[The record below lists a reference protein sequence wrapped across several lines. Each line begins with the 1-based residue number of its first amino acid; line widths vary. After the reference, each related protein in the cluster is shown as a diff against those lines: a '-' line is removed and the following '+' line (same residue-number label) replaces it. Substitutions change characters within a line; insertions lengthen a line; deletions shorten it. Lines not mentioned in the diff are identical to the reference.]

1 MRLIGYIE
9 GAKHAR
15 TFGDYLYAEGVENQV
30 ERTQGERFEV
40 WITSEDQVETGKNH
54 LVAFQSNPT
63 DEVFVKAAE
72 KAQEKRLKAALE
84 QEAYAKKVKDR
95 DEINRRGVGFSTG
108 KLTLTLMIICGIIF
122 LFQKL
127 GYHRAIFQQLSI
139 SNWTPGGGSI
149 GLVEIRKG
157 QVWRLITPIFM
168 HGDILHIFFNLM
180 WLRMLGSV
188 IEYRQGWKWLLVI
201 VLATASISNVAQ
213 YYVSGPLFLGI
224 SGVVFG
230 LLGYVWIKGKF
241 DPFAGMFLPPGVV
254 FMMLLWLGLGV
265 SGVLEKG
272 LGVGIANTA
281 HIGGLVVGCIMGYLS
296 SLRKTA

>member
-1 MRLIGYIE
+1 LKGRS
-9 GAKHAR
+9 HAR
-15 TFGDYLYAEGVENQV
+15 TFGDYLYAQGVDNQMD
-30 ERTQGERFEV
+30 RTQGERFEV
-40 WITSEDQVETGKNH
+40 WIVSEDKVEAGKNH
-54 LVAFQSNPT
+54 LIAFQSNPT
-63 DEVFVKAAE
+63 DPAYAEAAE
-72 KAQEKRLKAALE
+72 KAQENVSKAALE

-95 DEINRRGVGFSTG
+95 DEITRRGMGVSTG
-108 KLTLTLMIICGIIF
+108 KLTLALMLLCGIVF

-127 GYHRAIFQQLSI
+127 GYEKAIFQKLSI
-139 SNWTPGGGSI
+139 SNFLPGGGSM
-149 GLVEIRKG
+149 GLQEVRNG
-157 QVWRLITPIFM
+157 QIWRLITPIFM

-180 WLRMLGSV
+180 WLRMLGTV

-201 VLATASISNVAQ
+201 VLATASISNIAQ

-241 DPFAGMFLPPGVV
+241 DPFSGMFLPPGVV

-281 HIGGLVVGCIMGYLS
+281 HIGGLVVGCIMGYLNT
-296 SLRKTA
+296 LRKR